1 MPAHGLGAD
10 VLVTFAATY
19 LVASLALL
27 GVGIETT
34 GLQLEQTTGAEPVP
48 GRA

>member
-34 GLQLEQTTGAEPVP
+34 GLQLEQITGAEPVP